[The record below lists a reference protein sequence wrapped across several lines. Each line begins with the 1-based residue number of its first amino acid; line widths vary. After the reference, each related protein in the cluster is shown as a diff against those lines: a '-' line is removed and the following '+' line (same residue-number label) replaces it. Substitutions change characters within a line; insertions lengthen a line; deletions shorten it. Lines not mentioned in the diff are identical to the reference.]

1 MWNKPGPPVNA
12 VPGKGEAI
20 ENMAEVHHESGNQR
34 SKGGS
39 PTGNHGNGQEFHRA
53 GVDDE
58 GENGRLPPAETGLDH
73 E

>member
-1 MWNKPGPPVNA
+1 
-12 VPGKGEAI
+12 
-20 ENMAEVHHESGNQR
+20 MAEIHHESGNQR

-58 GENGRLPPAETGLDH
+58 GENRRPPPAETGLDH